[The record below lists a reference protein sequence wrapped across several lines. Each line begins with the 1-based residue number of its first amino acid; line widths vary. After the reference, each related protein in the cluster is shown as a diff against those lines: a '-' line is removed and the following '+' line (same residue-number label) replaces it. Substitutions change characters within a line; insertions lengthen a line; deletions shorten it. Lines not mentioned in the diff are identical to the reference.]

1 MNLDRARRIPLA
13 LLFCLTPLVAHADDV
28 TLAPRPSDI
37 PATPVR
43 DAYTSR
49 PFAAQYS
56 DRLKALL
63 DLHAANAGGDPFPE
77 TVRMALGRL
86 PDEQAM
92 LGALQHIDTR
102 HDCADFSM
110 HGLLRLMYRFGE
122 SDMLS
127 EGFRG
132 LARKTILGFKYWPD
146 EPGSDSM
153 CYWSE
158 NHFILF
164 SSAGYLTGQLYPD
177 ATFTN
182 SGRTGREQ
190 MERFRPR
197 ILRWLD
203 LRFRS
208 GFSEWLSNV
217 YYEEDIAAIIDLIE
231 FSKDEEISRRASMVM
246 DMMLLDIA
254 LNNFHGTFG
263 CTHGRSYEHN
273 KMSGMADSMHSTIKL
288 FFGMNHFTVGDMDAT
303 GFALSRR
310 YQMPQVIYDIA
321 ADLDRPE
328 MLNRQRSGI
337 KIDDAWRWGLDY
349 NRLEDGMTFLTL
361 EAYSHPKIIKLM
373 MRMLDEYHWWDNSF
387 FEPFA
392 KERKMLEMANKAN
405 ILPLVAWFIRKDAQ
419 RNVRE
424 EVNTYTYRTPDYM
437 LSTAQDY
444 RSGFGGD
451 QQHIWQATLGVDA
464 LCFTT
469 HPVDFNGSSPTYW
482 TGSGV
487 LPRSAQ
493 VKNVNITI
501 YNASAQKSFAGK
513 NLPFTH
519 AWLPRG
525 KFDEVVEQ
533 DGWIFARK
541 GDGYLALWSQHP
553 YHWQTEGPD
562 KDCEVIVPG
571 TRNIWICE
579 LGRKAVD
586 GEFNAFME
594 RIRRA
599 EIAAKGL
606 HVRYASPTQGTLDF
620 GWRGPFK
627 QNGKPL
633 CLRDYARY
641 ENPYIETGFPARIV
655 KVHCGDH
662 TLTLNWDT
670 LERTANAYVTDAP

>member
-1 MNLDRARRIPLA
+1 MNFEYAGRVVLMLCLCLIPFASRADE
-13 LLFCLTPLVAHADDV
+13 VQ
-28 TLAPRPSDI
+28 LAPRPSDI
-37 PATPVR
+37 PTTQVHDSYA
-43 DAYTSR
+43 SR
-49 PFAAQYS
+49 PFAERYS

-63 DLHAANAGGDPFPE
+63 DLHAANAGGDSFPE
-77 TVRMALGRL
+77 TVRMSLGHL
-86 PDEQAM
+86 PDEQGMA
-92 LGALQHIDTR
+92 GALQRIDSR
-102 HDCADFSM
+102 HDCADFAM

-132 LARKTILGFKYWPD
+132 LARKSILGFKYWPD
-146 EPGSDSM
+146 EPGVDSM

-164 SSAGYLTGQLYPD
+164 SSAGYLAGQLYPD

-197 ILRWLD
+197 VLRWLD

-208 GFSEWLSNV
+208 GFSEWFSNV

-246 DMMLLDIA
+246 DMMLLDLA
-254 LNNFHGTFG
+254 LNSFHGTFG

-273 KMSGMADSMHSTIKL
+273 KKSGMADSMHSTIKL
-288 FFGMNHFTVGDMDAT
+288 FFGMNHFDVGDMDSTA
-303 GFALSRR
+303 FALSRR

-337 KIDDAWRWGLDY
+337 KLDDAWRWGLDY

-392 KERKMLEMANKAN
+392 KQRKMLEMANNAN
-405 ILPLVAWFIRKDAQ
+405 FLPLVAWFLRKDIQ

-464 LCFTT
+464 CCFTT
-469 HPVDFNGSSPTYW
+469 HPVDNTGSSPTYW
-482 TGSGV
+482 TGSGI

-493 VKNVNITI
+493 IKNVNITI
-501 YNASAQKSFAGK
+501 YKASAKKSFAGQS
-513 NLPFTH
+513 LPFTH
-519 AWLPRG
+519 AWLPRE

-553 YHWQTEGPD
+553 YRWQTDGPD

-571 TRNIWICE
+571 MRNIWICE
-579 LGRKAVD
+579 VGRKAVE
-586 GEFNAFME
+586 GEFTAFVD
-594 RIRRA
+594 RIRHA
-599 EIAAKGL
+599 AISAKGL
-606 HVRYASPTQGTLDF
+606 HVRYASPSQGTLDF
-620 GWRGPFK
+620 GWRGSFK
-627 QNGKPL
+627 QNGKPVL
-633 CLRDYARY
+633 LHDYARY
-641 ENPYIETGFPARIV
+641 ENPYIETSFPAQVV
-655 KVHCGDH
+655 KVRCGDH

-670 LERTANAYVTDAP
+670 LERTANAYATDAL